1 MKQFSIVRYLR
12 RFKWLVFALAV
23 AGALLVFFYALKKQT
38 YTASMTIRFTEGSV
52 PEDLRE
58 IYSPNIIDAAL
69 VELDMDSD
77 IDRIRSRFRVEPVV
91 PEMEQ
96 VMIDALLAKG
106 MEPEYETDTYE
117 VIYTDSSKENARDI
131 LDAVVKNYYE
141 SYTEKLAKEQI
152 PENSVT
158 GLLESGNDYLESAEV
173 LEDALS
179 EMLTFISRKE
189 NKQRDQRSIHTG
201 FNYEDLYD
209 AFEYMYRHDLPL
221 LYVEIVSTAKAKDIE
236 VVRTTLRKEIGD
248 LYRHLGHLEQ
258 QIDLLNTLMVNFTEQ
273 TAEIDTYHRDPEEGK
288 EAGDNALEGVQQ
300 VTGNNRKKTTYDDLM
315 TQYVSLRT
323 EYEQTKIDI
332 DHKEFLLSAFNS
344 KDGVDMSVALPE
356 DPAEEFIRHSDEE
369 ETVAGIMAEKELLQ
383 AAESEEA
390 GSEETASS
398 EAGSEG
404 AGSAEAASSEAGS
417 EETESAGAGSA
428 EAGSVEVLPED
439 LESANAIVTSDQNG
453 EKPDQT
459 VTDQTAETAV
469 APKMHIPFRAVTAEQ
484 IEAHIED
491 MVNAY
496 NNYYDIADRTCRE
509 LNVVLSAQYLST
521 VSSIS
526 TKASIQLARYVLMSM
541 FLFMV
546 LGLILSVLLGRGM
559 ELMEGMLYIDKQVE
573 LPNRARCD
581 LYIEE
586 RSESLLPESFCCI
599 VFSIPINQISDR
611 FGRQAGDEVLRDF
624 AHILRSFQ
632 EVYGFIA
639 YNGGGQFFAFFE
651 NCSRRRLKA
660 IMDTLREEVKQY
672 GQAKGNDMMIYRVG
686 SAITSEDG
694 VYQIRPLL
702 RLAVQRHLQNGS
714 PEAAPATTS
723 EASSAAASETTPA
736 ATADAT

>member
-12 RFKWLVFALAV
+12 RFKWLVFVLAV
-23 AGALLVFFYALKKQT
+23 AGALLVFFYAMRKQT

-77 IDRIRSRFRVEPVV
+77 IDRIRSRFRVEAVI

-106 MEPEYETDTYE
+106 MEPDYETDTYE
-117 VIYTDSSKENARDI
+117 VIYTDSGKENARDI

-141 SYTEKLAKEQI
+141 TYTEKIAKEQI
-152 PENSVT
+152 PDNRVT

-236 VVRTTLRKEIGD
+236 VVRTTLRKEIND
-248 LYRHLGHLEQ
+248 LYRHLGHLDQ
-258 QIDLLNTLMVNFTEQ
+258 QIDLLNTLMENYTEQ
-273 TAEIDTYHRDPEEGK
+273 TTEIDAYHRDQGEGK
-288 EAGDNALEGVQQ
+288 ETVGNALEGLQQ

-315 TQYVSLRT
+315 TQYVRLRT

-332 DHKEFLLSAFNS
+332 DHKEFLLSAFDN
-344 KDGVDMSVALPE
+344 DNGVDMSVILPE
-356 DPAEEFIRHSDEE
+356 DPTELYIRHSGEEESATE
-369 ETVAGIMAEKELLQ
+369 ETVNP
-383 AAESEEA
+383 
-390 GSEETASS
+390 
-398 EAGSEG
+398 
-404 AGSAEAASSEAGS
+404 AEA
-417 EETESAGAGSA
+417 ESAG
-428 EAGSVEVLPED
+428 
-439 LESANAIVTSDQNG
+439 T
-453 EKPDQT
+453 
-459 VTDQTAETAV
+459 TDQTKADETAV
-469 APKMHIPFRAVTAEQ
+469 TEEPAPATGMHVPFRAVTAEQ
-484 IEAHIED
+484 IESHIED
-491 MVNAY
+491 MVAAY
-496 NNYYDIADRTCRE
+496 NRYYDIADETCRE

-521 VSSIS
+521 VSSIT

-541 FLFMV
+541 FLFLV
-546 LGLILSVLLGRGM
+546 LGLILSVLLGRGL
-559 ELMEGMLYIDKQVE
+559 ELMEGALYIDRSVN

-599 VFSIPINQISDR
+599 VISLPLTQISDR

-624 AHILRSFQ
+624 AQILRSFQ

-651 NCSRRRLKA
+651 NCSGRRLAA
-660 IMDTLREEVKQY
+660 IRDTLREEVDQY
-672 GQAKGNDMMIYRVG
+672 SKAKGSDMMVYRIG

-714 PEAAPATTS
+714 QEAAPATTS